1 MSPLM
6 AQSGQLDCA
15 SVCPLSDNSGHCR
28 VLAWD
33 HYDANDPT
41 ATWPAISTSTAAGTA
56 GRHPHL
62 PFGLPGNPENRYHPS
77 QFGVHPGNAG
87 LCMEKYEK
95 SRHQTTEECVIQS
108 DSKIG
113 QKYDNGAGI
122 GGRIVG
128 LILVRGH
135 ETRVWLRAHA
145 LDRVDP
151 DYRSA
156 CTRVHWE

>member
-1 MSPLM
+1 VLQRMLTALSVNAACPRFGRYWGN
-6 AQSGQLDCA
+6 SGQRLILARDG
-15 SVCPLSDNSGHCR
+15 LS
-28 VLAWD
+28 
-33 HYDANDPT
+33 ANDPT

-108 DSKIG
+108 D
-113 QKYDNGAGI
+113 
-122 GGRIVG
+122 
-128 LILVRGH
+128 
-135 ETRVWLRAHA
+135 
-145 LDRVDP
+145 
-151 DYRSA
+151 
-156 CTRVHWE
+156 